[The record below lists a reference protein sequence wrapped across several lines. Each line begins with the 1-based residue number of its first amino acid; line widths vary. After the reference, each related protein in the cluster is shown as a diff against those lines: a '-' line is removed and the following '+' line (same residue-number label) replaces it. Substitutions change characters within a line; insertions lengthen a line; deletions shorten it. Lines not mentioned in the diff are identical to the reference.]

1 MWISDEREG
10 DRETET
16 YTQRS
21 IDIETQKEGK
31 TVNSPA
37 SDLKF
42 LIFLLPPPNFWDY
55 LVMSLGLSVGL

>member
-37 SDLKF
+37 CQNES
-42 LIFLLPPPNFWDY
+42 
-55 LVMSLGLSVGL
+55 